1 MKKILLPALAAGLV
15 LSASAL
21 DVVKGGKAAAVIVVP
36 DKPTKGEWKEMIID
50 NIQVNADCQIQ
61 LHLCSVR
68 QSKGIV
74 WFDDVILAE
83 K

>member
-36 DKPTKGEWKEMIID
+36 D
-50 NIQVNADCQIQ
+50 
-61 LHLCSVR
+61 
-68 QSKGIV
+68 
-74 WFDDVILAE
+74 
-83 K
+83 